1 MWHLVVTL
9 GPITGQAVLSW
20 WVCCCSVTIDDE
32 NQEVQFGSLF
42 HRNWILVKG
51 LEDRALWWSSGMWR
65 MLSSSLCNRATK
77 KSSPL
82 QWSYEAAHAGR
93 SCGGPSQID
102 FWTYHSHKHPLFA
115 GNLAFFA
122 PRLVAPFIQLY
133 FYLSKMGG
141 HLICSLLRMVTVV
154 FRTAERQHGDQHSKQ
169 NKLLVPNMLL
179 GALRRNHISG
189 LTTKHLGTMSWL
201 IMSWN

>member
-1 MWHLVVTL
+1 MKT
-9 GPITGQAVLSW
+9 
-20 WVCCCSVTIDDE
+20 
-32 NQEVQFGSLF
+32 
-42 HRNWILVKG
+42 RK
-51 LEDRALWWSSGMWR
+51 
-65 MLSSSLCNRATK
+65 SSLEAYSIETESWLKGWRTGPCDGARACEECSAQAYATEQQRNPPR
-77 KSSPL
+77 SSEAMRLPM
-82 QWSYEAAHAGR
+82 QGEAAGAR
-93 SCGGPSQID
+93 AKSIFELITAINTRCWLVAWPFS
-102 FWTYHSHKHPLFA
+102 
-115 GNLAFFA
+115 A

-189 LTTKHLGTMSWL
+189 LTTKHLGMMSWL